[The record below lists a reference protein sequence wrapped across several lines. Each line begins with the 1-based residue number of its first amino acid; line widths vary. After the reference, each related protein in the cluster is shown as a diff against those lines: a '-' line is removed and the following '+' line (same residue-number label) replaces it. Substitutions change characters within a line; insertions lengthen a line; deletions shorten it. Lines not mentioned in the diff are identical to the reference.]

1 MVIST
6 MIMQSMIIIFNK
18 PLDSLSD
25 SFYRTK
31 KQQQFLPLFFLP
43 ATVRQYDLY
52 YKCTYCNFM
61 LPKENY
67 DYLNHSC
74 FANINILKENIY
86 VDNFNCL
93 FRVSE
98 IDEQSC
104 SSVGKKKIRNKEDKA
119 WADYDE
125 LLINAV
131 MKRPCLWNH
140 ITPPKTRGPLI
151 VKEAWLEVKEEIEN
165 KFEVE
170 IIKKRWRNLRD
181 SYKKARNKMTEY
193 IPSGSAAPSTENRK
207 GGFRYYDQMEF
218 LNDTMIS
225 RPNLVISM
233 LINLLYCVS
242 GPRKQSSDA
251 EFKKDLLK
259 ILSEGSKTPDGV
271 EGFLFQLGDILRK
284 LPYKSRRQFEIKIMM
299 DALRAEEEAGLL

>member
-1 MVIST
+1 MDT
-6 MIMQSMIIIFNK
+6 MESRDRCDVNMNK
-18 PLDSLSD
+18 ADSN
-25 SFYRTK
+25 
-31 KQQQFLPLFFLP
+31 
-43 ATVRQYDLY
+43 Y

-93 FRVSE
+93 FRGATDMAQESNAN
-98 IDEQSC
+98 DE
-104 SSVGKKKIRNKEDKA
+104 KIRNKENKA

-151 VKEAWLEVKEEIEN
+151 VKKAWLEVKEEIEN

-170 IIKKRWRNLRD
+170 IIKERWKNLRD
-181 SYKKARNKMTEY
+181 SYKKARNKMTKY

-207 GGFRYYDQMEF
+207 GGFRYCY
-218 LNDTMIS
+218 
-225 RPNLVISM
+225 V
-233 LINLLYCVS
+233 LIDVKFF
-242 GPRKQSSDA
+242 RWA
-251 EFKKDLLK
+251 
-259 ILSEGSKTPDGV
+259 
-271 EGFLFQLGDILRK
+271 
-284 LPYKSRRQFEIKIMM
+284 RRST
-299 DALRAEEEAGLL
+299 